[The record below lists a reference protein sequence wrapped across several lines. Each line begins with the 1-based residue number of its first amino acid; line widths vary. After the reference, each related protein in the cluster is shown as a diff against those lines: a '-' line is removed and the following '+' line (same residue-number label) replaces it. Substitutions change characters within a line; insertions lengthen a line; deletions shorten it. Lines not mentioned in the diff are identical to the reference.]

1 LIGQRAHLGP
11 RCRNVSDED
20 QQWPA
25 QRCVAML
32 SQHDLNS
39 LPSGIFISVEQDA
52 DEQWR
57 GLSAGNAKQR
67 RPAQMV
73 P

>member
-1 LIGQRAHLGP
+1 
-11 RCRNVSDED
+11 
-20 QQWPA
+20 
-25 QRCVAML
+25 ML